1 MAATASSRRCRLGIA
16 SRSTSGTTLR
26 VRPAGAGA
34 HIVREDKDM
43 KKITSSIL
51 TAAALVAAV
60 AATSVSA
67 QAQNV
72 RVRGAIEKVDGNT
85 VMVKSRDGASLK
97 LVLKDNAAVRGVVKA
112 SLADVKAS
120 SNVAITSRPRADGT
134 LEAVE
139 LRIAPAGQPF
149 NSFHADWDLMPNS
162 FMTNGSLQTSVSGV
176 DGQMLT
182 VKYKVQGKPD
192 EEKKI
197 VVTSKTIIATTVP
210 GTKEDL
216 KPGLK
221 VFVAGAPKLP
231 DGSLDVAAIQVEK
244 EIPPPQ

>member
-1 MAATASSRRCRLGIA
+1 M
-16 SRSTSGTTLR
+16 
-26 VRPAGAGA
+26 
-34 HIVREDKDM
+34 
-43 KKITSSIL
+43 KITSRVL
-51 TAAALVAAV
+51 TAAAVVAAFAV
-60 AATSVSA
+60 TSVAA

-72 RVRGAIEKVDGNT
+72 RVRGTIEKVDGNAVT
-85 VMVKSRDGASLK
+85 VKSRDGGELK
-97 LVLKDNAAVRGVVKA
+97 LTLKDNANIRGVVKA

-120 SNVAITSRPRADGT
+120 TNVAITSRPRPDGT
-134 LEAVE
+134 LQAVE
-139 LRIAPAGQPF
+139 LRIFPPGPF
-149 NSFHADWDLMPNS
+149 NSFHGDWDLMPNS
-162 FMTNGSLQTSVSGV
+162 FMTNGSLQTSVAGV
-176 DGQMLT
+176 DGQVLT

-197 VVTSKTIIATTVP
+197 IVTPKTIIATTVP
-210 GTKEDL
+210 GTKADL

>member
-1 MAATASSRRCRLGIA
+1 MKIKSRLF
-16 SRSTSGTTLR
+16 
-26 VRPAGAGA
+26 
-34 HIVREDKDM
+34 
-43 KKITSSIL
+43 
-51 TAAALVAAV
+51 AAAMV
-60 AATSVSA
+60 AATFALGSVSA

-72 RVRGAIEKVDGNT
+72 RVRGTIEKLDGNILT
-85 VMVKSRDGASLK
+85 VKSRDGADLK
-97 LVLKDNAAVRGVVKA
+97 LALKDNVRVAGVIKA
-112 SLADVKAS
+112 SLVDVKPDT
-120 SNVAITSRPRADGT
+120 NVAITSRPRPDGT

-139 LRIAPAGQPF
+139 LRIFPAGQPF
-149 NSFHADWDLMPNS
+149 NSFHGDWDLMPNS
-162 FMTNGSLQTSVSGV
+162 FMTNGSLQTSVAGV
-176 DGQMLT
+176 DGQTLT

-197 VVTSKTIIATTVP
+197 LVTPKTIIATTVAE
-210 GTKEDL
+210 TKADL

>member
-1 MAATASSRRCRLGIA
+1 MTMNKMTRRMFGASGLALMLASSA
-16 SRSTSGTTLR
+16 SF
-26 VRPAGAGA
+26 
-34 HIVREDKDM
+34 
-43 KKITSSIL
+43 
-51 TAAALVAAV
+51 
-60 AATSVSA
+60 A
-67 QAQNV
+67 QQSPPV
-72 RVRGAIEKVDGNT
+72 RVRGTVEKLDGNT
-85 VMVKSRDGASLK
+85 LMVKSREGAELK
-97 LVLKDNAAVRGVVKA
+97 LVLKDNVRIGGVVKA
-112 SLADVKAS
+112 SLTDVKADT
-120 SNVAITSRPRADGT
+120 NVAITSRPRPDGT

-139 LRIAPAGQPF
+139 LRIFPAGQPF
-149 NSFHADWDLMPNS
+149 NSFHGDWDLMPNS
-162 FMTNGSLQTSVSGV
+162 FMTNGSLQTSVAGV
-176 DGQMLT
+176 DGQVLT

-197 VVTSKTIIATTVP
+197 IVTPKTIIATTVP

>member
-1 MAATASSRRCRLGIA
+1 MGIA
-16 SRSTSGTTLR
+16 SQVFVVATL
-26 VRPAGAGA
+26 
-34 HIVREDKDM
+34 
-43 KKITSSIL
+43 
-51 TAAALVAAV
+51 
-60 AATSVSA
+60 AATCALNSVSA

-72 RVRGAIEKVDGNT
+72 RVRGTIEKLDGNSLA
-85 VMVKSRDGASLK
+85 VKSRDGTELK
-97 LVLKDNAAVRGVVKA
+97 LVLKDNVRVGGVVKA

-120 SNVAITSRPRADGT
+120 TNVAITSRPRPDGT

-149 NSFHADWDLMPNS
+149 NSFHSDWDLMPNS
-162 FMTNGSLQTSVSGV
+162 FMTNGSLQTSVAGV
-176 DGQMLT
+176 DGQVLT
-182 VKYKVQGKPD
+182 VKYKVVGKSD

-197 VVTSKTIIATTVP
+197 VVTPKTIIATTVP

-221 VFVAGAPKLP
+221 VFVARAPKLA

>member
-1 MAATASSRRCRLGIA
+1 MTMNKMTRRMFGASGLALMLASSA
-16 SRSTSGTTLR
+16 SF
-26 VRPAGAGA
+26 
-34 HIVREDKDM
+34 
-43 KKITSSIL
+43 
-51 TAAALVAAV
+51 
-60 AATSVSA
+60 A
-67 QAQNV
+67 QQSPPV
-72 RVRGAIEKVDGNT
+72 RVRGTVEGVDGDMVT
-85 VMVKSRDGASLK
+85 VKSRDGAELK
-97 LVLKDNAAVRGVVKA
+97 LKLKDNVRIGGVVKA
-112 SLADVKAS
+112 SLTDVKADT
-120 SNVAITSRPRADGT
+120 NVAITSRPRPDGT

-149 NSFHADWDLMPNS
+149 NSFHSDWDLMPNS
-162 FMTNGSLQTSVSGV
+162 FMTNGALQTSVAGV
-176 DGQMLT
+176 DGQVLT

-197 VVTSKTIIATTVP
+197 IVTPKTIIATTVP
-210 GTKEDL
+210 GTKADL